1 MATKTKNTNE
11 EVGIIGQMYE
21 DRKTGRVGVLEER
34 NAKFKSLMF
43 RDTEGETFNIVY
55 STFRSNW
62 RKYQGDK
69 VIKTSTQVEEEKV
82 ETKKKAKSAEKVVKS
97 ETNEIKLST
106 EERVKR
112 LRALSDLVSS
122 AIIDRCLELKVDRSA
137 KGALNIRYKKTS
149 VIQIW
154 DVYKLG
160 KYSFRTKEMIDK
172 FITANSI
179 DATREVL
186 GDGGN
191 NIRYRVDYDKFDT
204 TLSEMLNAVSK
215 FIETKKT
222 DKTEEK
228 EKN

>member
-34 NAKFKSLMF
+34 NTKFKSLMF
-43 RDTEGETFNIVY
+43 RDTEGATFNIVY

-82 ETKKKAKSAEKVVKS
+82 ETKKKAESAEKVVKS

-172 FITANSI
+172 FITTNSI
-179 DATREVL
+179 DATKEVL

-191 NIRYRVDYDKFDT
+191 NIRYRVDYDKFDA
-204 TLSEMLNAVSK
+204 TLSEMLNAVAK

-222 DKTEEK
+222 DKTEEE